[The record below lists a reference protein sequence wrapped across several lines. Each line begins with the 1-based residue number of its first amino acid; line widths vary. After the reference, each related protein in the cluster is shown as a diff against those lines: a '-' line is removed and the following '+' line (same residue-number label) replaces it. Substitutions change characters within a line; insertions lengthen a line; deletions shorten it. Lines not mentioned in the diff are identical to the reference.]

1 MPLKVQSERVVNFM
15 AEQGVRN
22 TDSYPVMVLG
32 GWSSTALRT
41 VRRLDTVC
49 QEMAENFATRICLG
63 LWV

>member
-1 MPLKVQSERVVNFM
+1 MLLKVQSERVVSFM

-22 TDSYPVMVLG
+22 TDSYPVMVLE

-49 QEMAENFATRICLG
+49 QEMAENFATKICRA
-63 LWV
+63 LWI